1 MPQCDARRFIDKT
14 PHGLRAM
21 LAKSPPWPH
30 HKLQVAS
37 VIVTVFGLLEQRMAN
52 VVQIRIYADPTN
64 PQPTGSL
71 PDVPWYA
78 GITVLQA
85 MIIGEAM
92 NATNFSFRVEY
103 RSIYGA
109 QIDSIDTVTDN
120 AAANLYWLLWVNGK
134 ESAVGASEAILF
146 EDLTNQTA
154 LVEWRYKDV
163 ATLQHASLAAKTA
176 AL

>member
-1 MPQCDARRFIDKT
+1 
-14 PHGLRAM
+14 
-21 LAKSPPWPH
+21 
-30 HKLQVAS
+30 VAS
-37 VIVTVFGLLEQRMAN
+37 N
-52 VVQIRIYADPTN
+52 VVQIRIYADPAN
-64 PQPTGSL
+64 PQPTQSL

-85 MIIGEAM
+85 MVIGESM
-92 NATNFSFRVEY
+92 NPTNFSFRVEY

-109 QIDSIDTVTDN
+109 QIDSIDNVTDN
-120 AAANLYWLLWVNGK
+120 GTPNHYWLLWINGQ

-163 ATLQHASLAAKTA
+163 STLQHASLIPKTA